1 MPKFKPCLIL
11 LFCLGNLFVQA
22 QNQHSGWLASFNT
35 IGLNHKWSLH
45 FDAQLRSTDELRN
58 IQTLLL
64 RPGINYHFAKN
75 MTATLG
81 YAFIYNRKTVEETTG
96 YTAEHRIW
104 EQFLISHKWQTVTT
118 THRFRLEQRFLP
130 VSAVRNTELEVTDY
144 VTAHRLRYFI
154 RNLLPLQN
162 SQAFT
167 KGFFLAL
174 QYEVFLNTG
183 NKKAVNGKTFDQNR
197 FYAALG
203 YRIHKIDLE
212 AGYLNQYTKTA
223 TGANKNHIAQIAV
236 YKRL

>member
-1 MPKFKPCLIL
+1 MLKFKPCFLL
-11 LFCLGNLFVQA
+11 LFCLGNLYVQA

-35 IGLNHKWSLH
+35 IGLHNKWSLH
-45 FDAQLRSTDELRN
+45 FDAQLRSTDELKN

-75 MTATLG
+75 MSATLG
-81 YAFIYNRKTVEETTG
+81 YAFIPNRKTVDEITG
-96 YTAEHRIW
+96 YIMEHRIW
-104 EQFLISHKWQTVTT
+104 EQFLISHKWKTLTT
-118 THRFRLEQRFLP
+118 THRVRLEQRFLP
-130 VSAVRNTELEVTDY
+130 VAAAKNTALEVTGH
-144 VTAHRLRYFI
+144 VAAHRLRYFI
-154 RNLLPLQN
+154 RNVLPLQ
-162 SQAFT
+162 SSPAFS

-174 QYEVFLNTG
+174 QDEVFLNIG

-212 AGYLNQYTKTA
+212 AGYLNQYIKTTTSA
-223 TGANKNHIAQIAV
+223 TKNHIAQVAV